1 MELIDAMNS
10 GVEAA
15 FEALYYRHRDWVVSL
30 ARKFTGSE
38 HLALDVMQ
46 ETFLYF
52 LGKFPGFTLT
62 CQLKTFL
69 YPVVRN
75 HSLNAIGKTRKLHS
89 GVEET
94 RVLENLAAPDVPPG
108 VSDDFEVVLSS
119 LSEDHRESL
128 LLRFI
133 DGLSLA
139 EIAEATGIPLGT
151 AKSRLHHAISKLR
164 EDPRTHEFFL
174 K

>member
-1 MELIDAMNS
+1 MNS
-10 GVEAA
+10 GGEAA
-15 FEALYYRHRDWVVSL
+15 FETLYYRHRDWVASL
-30 ARKFTGSE
+30 ARRFTGSE

-52 LGKFPGFTLT
+52 LGKFPGFVLT

-75 HSLNAIGKTRKLHS
+75 HSLNAIGKARKLHS
-89 GVEET
+89 GVEEN
-94 RVLENLAAPDVPPG
+94 RVLEYVAAPDAQPG
-108 VSDDFEVVLSS
+108 ASEDLDAILSS
-119 LSEDHRESL
+119 LSEDHRETL
-128 LLRFI
+128 MLRFI

-164 EDPRTHEFFL
+164 EDPRTREFFHQ
-174 K
+174 

>member
-1 MELIDAMNS
+1 MNA
-10 GVEAA
+10 GEAEA
-15 FEALYYRHRDWVVSL
+15 FTVIYQRYRDWVVFL
-30 ARKFTGSE
+30 ARRITGSE
-38 HLALDVMQ
+38 DLALDVMQ

-75 HSLNAIGKTRKLHS
+75 HSLNAIGKTRRLQS
-89 GVEET
+89 GVEEI
-94 RVLENLAAPDVPPG
+94 RHLEHLPSSAVPPG
-108 VSDDFEVVLSS
+108 ACDDLEALLSS
-119 LSEDHRESL
+119 LSEDHRETL
-128 LLRFI
+128 MLRFI
-133 DGLSLA
+133 DGLSLG
-139 EIAEATGIPLGT
+139 EIAEATGVPLGT

-164 EDPRTHEFFL
+164 EDPRSREFFI

>member
-1 MELIDAMNS
+1 MNA
-10 GVEAA
+10 GDEAA
-15 FEALYYRHRDWVVSL
+15 FTVLYQRYRDWVVSL
-30 ARKFTGSE
+30 ARRLTGSE

-75 HSLNAIGKTRKLHS
+75 HSLNAIGKARKLHS
-89 GVEET
+89 GTEEN
-94 RVLENLAAPDVPPG
+94 RHLENLAAPEVPPG
-108 VSDDFEVVLSS
+108 ASDDFDVVLSA
-119 LSEDHRESL
+119 LSEDHRETL
-128 LLRFI
+128 MLRFI

-164 EDPRTHEFFL
+164 EDPLTREFFL